1 MTHDGDRL
9 DRLARNEE
17 QIARVQIGTV
27 LVGLLAVLALVLALV
42 RCTGEVVAPVAAPFL
57 GGG

>member
-9 DRLARNEE
+9 ARIEE
-17 QIARVQIGTV
+17 QLARVQIGTV